1 MSQSSGDEH
10 VETSAE
16 FERGRELDR
25 VVFFSDAVF
34 AISIT
39 VLALSLRLPTHTAD
53 ARVANALRKAIPS
66 IFTYVLSFAVI
77 GLYWIAHHRM
87 FRYIDRLDATLLLLN
102 LAALCVVAFAPFP
115 TSVLGDHGNTT
126 AAVVF
131 YAATMCLLG
140 CFVLAV
146 WLYATRH
153 HRLIKTDT
161 PAAFVTHSL
170 WRGATVPIVFA
181 ASIPIAFADPHAA
194 EWFWLLIVI
203 TPILLRRQYGSIY
216 DP

>member
-1 MSQSSGDEH
+1 MPESAGPEA
-10 VETSAE
+10 VATSAE

-39 VLALSLRLPTHTAD
+39 VLTLSLRLPAHTTNAG
-53 ARVANALRKAIPS
+53 VAHALRKAIPS
-66 IFTYVLSFAVI
+66 VFTYVLSFAVI

-87 FRYIDRLDATLLLLN
+87 FRYIDRLDATLLVLN
-102 LAALCVVAFAPFP
+102 LAALCVVAFVPFP

-131 YAATMCLLG
+131 YAATMCMLG
-140 CFVLAV
+140 GVVLAL
-146 WLYATRH
+146 WIYAVHH
-153 HRLIKTDT
+153 HRLTKADT
-161 PAAFVTHSL
+161 PALFVKHSL
-170 WRGATVPIVFA
+170 WRGVTVPVVFA

-194 EWFWLLIVI
+194 EWFWLIIVI
-203 TPILLRRQYGSIY
+203 CPAFLRRQYGSVY

>member
-1 MSQSSGDEH
+1 
-10 VETSAE
+10 
-16 FERGRELDR
+16 
-25 VVFFSDAVF
+25 
-34 AISIT
+34 
-39 VLALSLRLPTHTAD
+39 
-53 ARVANALRKAIPS
+53 
-66 IFTYVLSFAVI
+66 
-77 GLYWIAHHRM
+77 M

-102 LAALCVVAFAPFP
+102 LAALCVVAFVPFP

-140 CFVLAV
+140 CVVLAL
-146 WLYATRH
+146 WIYAALH

-161 PAAFVTHSL
+161 PPLFVKHSL
-170 WRGATVPIVFA
+170 WRGATVPVVFA

-203 TPILLRRQYGSIY
+203 SPVLLRRQYGSIY